1 MLALHTLRIG
11 SALADLTQFNFV
23 PRLVHVWPK
32 QKNWVKLLK
41 QQVIEQDVWDY
52 KSVWVK
58 VTTPI
63 PKSNFNT
70 ASDVDQSRWHR
81 SRWHLVNGNCKDNT
95 TREWWEVKGFHWL
108 LLWAWTLTSLSY
120 ACVLLLIT
128 KQSSVTAAKCVFFL
142 NNNNKK
148 NTLYIQIFPGLK
160 QCTRTLCAV
169 NILWLCYS
177 FYEQDQFL
185 NLIVSANIF
194 YHNLSMSFHFC
205 FGNIPELLY

>member
-148 NTLYIQIFPGLK
+148 KHIVYPNFSRSKTMYKDFVCSQYFVVML
-160 QCTRTLCAV
+160 
-169 NILWLCYS
+169 
-177 FYEQDQFL
+177 QFL
-185 NLIVSANIF
+185 WTGS
-194 YHNLSMSFHFC
+194 
-205 FGNIPELLY
+205 IP